1 LATAS
6 NSEFVF
12 DRSSY
17 EISPLQAALGY
28 KWRILCFA
36 IVVTTLAGVVV
47 KQLPVRYS
55 SSASVLVDA
64 RKLQVIDAQSVL
76 SSPTLDL
83 DRLRTYME
91 QLRSTVVTQAVV
103 DQLDLTH
110 DPDYCRLPSPLD
122 RMQGEVMRWVGP
134 YLPASLQA
142 SNTPA
147 PTRSCN
153 LTVDEATE
161 HLLSVVSGS
170 NDNRSYIIKISA
182 EASTSERAAQI
193 ANTYARAYVES
204 LRRQTSDA
212 AEQADA
218 WLTTYLSN
226 LRTQTQAA
234 DAAVEKFRRQNQL
247 TPVRGETI
255 IAQRLSELNSQL
267 TVATSALAE
276 KQAALAQVQAASG
289 PGGLGTSSAPAV
301 LASPVIQRLTDKLT
315 ELQSNEADLRSRY
328 GSAYPSVQAAAA
340 QTDKVRRT
348 LQLEIGKVIQ
358 GLADEVSV
366 LTARKAS
373 LTATVQG
380 LQSATGEQGTAG
392 VRLQELQRDA
402 DTEHK
407 LYESMLTRLH
417 EVDAERHMQ
426 WPDASV
432 AVEARPSPVPSF
444 PRTRMILTG
453 VFMVALG
460 IGVGAAFVL
469 SQMSRV
475 FRDVGH
481 VEGET
486 GARVLGLFPLP
497 PRRSSPKGMV
507 RDQPGS
513 IEAETVFFAL
523 ANLLSARKAAK
534 VAGGWVVMVTSAVAG
549 EGKSSCAAALGYS
562 AVRAGMSV
570 ALLECDVRSPS
581 TGQWLAAKAAA
592 SERRDPSATSVLRS
606 DANVPT
612 PPADKSSLHIMPIR
626 SFVGDADR
634 LVASPEVSA
643 VVQALRSQYDLVL
656 IDTPPILAV
665 PDALTLAP
673 LIDDTV
679 LVVDWRKTPRRS
691 VAATMRVLLRANI
704 RITGIILSKVN
715 LRQFARLSTSEGYY
729 ARGYAGSELHWA
741 TGR

>member
-1 LATAS
+1 
-6 NSEFVF
+6 
-12 DRSSY
+12 
-17 EISPLQAALGY
+17 
-28 KWRILCFA
+28 LCFA
-36 IVVTTLAGVVV
+36 VVITGLSALVV

-55 SSASVLVDA
+55 AAASVLVDA
-64 RKLQVIDAQSVL
+64 RKMQVIDAQSVL

-91 QLRSTVVTQAVV
+91 QLRSTAVTQAVI

-110 DPDYCRLPSPLD
+110 DPAYCPTPSLLEKL
-122 RMQGEVMRWVGP
+122 QTQVMSRAAP
-134 YLPASLQA
+134 YLHLSF
-142 SNTPA
+142 TP
-147 PTRSCN
+147 PTTSVCN
-153 LTVDEATE
+153 VSVEAATE
-161 HLLSVVSGS
+161 HLLGTVSGS
-170 NDNRSYIIKISA
+170 NDNRSYIIKINA
-182 EASTSERAAQI
+182 EAASPERAAQT
-193 ANTYARAYVES
+193 ANTYARAYVDS

-218 WLTTYLSN
+218 WLTTYLDN

-234 DAAVEKFRRQNQL
+234 DAAVERFRRQNQL
-247 TPVRGETI
+247 TPVRGETV

-267 TVATSALAE
+267 TVATSALTE
-276 KQAALAQVQAASG
+276 KQSALSQVQASANA
-289 PGGLGTSSAPAV
+289 GLGSASAPAV
-301 LASPVIQRLTDKLT
+301 LASPVIQRLIDKQT
-315 ELQSNEADLRSRY
+315 ELQANEADLRSRY
-328 GSAYPSVQAAAA
+328 GNSYPAVQSAVA
-340 QTDKVRRT
+340 QLEKLNRT
-348 LQLEIGKVIQ
+348 FQVEIGKVTQ
-358 GLADEVSV
+358 GLADEVAA

-373 LTATVQG
+373 LTAAVQA

-402 DTEHK
+402 DTEHR

-432 AVEARPSPVPSF
+432 AVEARPSAIPSF
-444 PRTRMILTG
+444 PRTKMILAG
-453 VFMVALG
+453 IFMVS
-460 IGVGAAFVL
+460 IGVGAGIAFAL
-469 SQMSRV
+469 SQVSRV

-507 RDQPGS
+507 RDQPS
-513 IEAETVFFAL
+513 SVEAETVFFAL
-523 ANLLSARKAAK
+523 ANLLSTRKAAK
-534 VAGGWVVMVTSAVAG
+534 LAEGWVVMVTSAVAG

-570 ALLECDVRSPS
+570 ALLECDVRSPK
-581 TGQWLAAKAAA
+581 TGQWLAAKTAAG
-592 SERRDPSATSVLRS
+592 ELRDPSAMSISRT
-606 DANVPT
+606 DQAGAKPEI
-612 PPADKSSLHIMPIR
+612 DKSRLHIMPIR

-634 LVASPEVSA
+634 LVASPGVSA
-643 VVQALRSQYDLVL
+643 VVQTLRSQYDLIL

-691 VAATMRVLLRANI
+691 VAATVRVLLRANI
-704 RITGIILSKVN
+704 RITGIVLSKVN
-715 LRQFARLSTSEGYY
+715 LRQFARLSTSEGFY